1 MLQREKRSRLKPL
14 LRERL
19 HEFGLSWRAKRSL
32 EWTEA
37 VWFNIE
43 SWPDTSA
50 NTFFSPNHDQIAFQ
64 AKMDSASIQTL
75 TKKPMR
81 NVLSREG
88 GIQAGN
94 LTEHHTDNP
103 PQGGA
108 QVENNETLPSRPG
121 QRLTR
126 VQWSH
131 WLTVSLFK
139 CYMTSHLIWW
149 VRPQE
154 RLQPRP
160 KGCTVAQIMILGNC
174 PKACWV

>member
-1 MLQREKRSRLKPL
+1 MLQTEKRFRLKPL

-19 HEFGLSWRAKRSL
+19 HEFGLSWRAKRGL
-32 EWTEA
+32 EWT
-37 VWFNIE
+37 
-43 SWPDTSA
+43 
-50 NTFFSPNHDQIAFQ
+50 
-64 AKMDSASIQTL
+64 AKAEWIHWNLGLVRMQTHS
-75 TKKPMR
+75 
-81 NVLSREG
+81 SRPITIRLPFKQRWICETCSQEG
-88 GIQAGN
+88 GILAGN
-94 LTEHHTDNP
+94 LTEHHNDNP

-121 QRLTR
+121 QRLT
-126 VQWSH
+126 VN
-131 WLTVSLFK
+131 LFK

-160 KGCTVAQIMILGNC
+160 KGCTVAQIMIFGNC